1 MVDTRSYFEYYWLI
15 LSLFEWYQVDKPLL
29 WAHTCSERVLRPFLY
44 RSVTMSK
51 FPRNQNA
58 RFDEIGVS
66 SSIWDLKSLR
76 CIDHWCPDSIFK
88 PFFKIRFH
96 VREKSSPDLWHK
108 LISFSH
114 NYATILVELHRITN
128 KIYPKSLHCIDLE
141 HPDIIFKAF
150 LKSRSELGEK
160 TCADLWRGMTE
171 IGSEFSVL
179 RSHSHPNPWLRAS
192 LLLWPTFLSE
202 RFE

>member
-1 MVDTRSYFEYYWLI
+1 MVHFIEFPFDQVCTVKLGWRAVGSDLDTKWSNTVPRQSMADTRSYFEYYWFI

-29 WAHTCSERVLRPFLY
+29 WAHACSDTR
-44 RSVTMSK
+44 K

-108 LISFSH
+108 LISFSQ
-114 NYATILVELHRITN
+114 NYATTLVELHRITN
-128 KIYPKSLHCIDLE
+128 KIHPKSLHCIDLE

-150 LKSRSELGEK
+150 
-160 TCADLWRGMTE
+160 
-171 IGSEFSVL
+171 
-179 RSHSHPNPWLRAS
+179 
-192 LLLWPTFLSE
+192 
-202 RFE
+202 